1 MGTAL
6 FLFVPARGME
16 RVTRLARTHSER
28 NYGKETRAAWKLN
41 NGNTKAAKTV
51 NNFRHNS
58 GIMHLRLSMP
68 LCMHEPSPDELQCP
82 WLLIRL
88 LLFVGLPLLTL
99 EAFMREVLGNPNETR
114 FNYDVLDAKV

>member
-41 NGNTKAAKTV
+41 SYSWFSIV
-51 NNFRHNS
+51 RHFLFKIAVKFWFSTFNL
-58 GIMHLRLSMP
+58 G
-68 LCMHEPSPDELQCP
+68 SPFFFSCSPIYCLWSRYFSRDLAED
-82 WLLIRL
+82 RVS
-88 LLFVGLPLLTL
+88 FGL
-99 EAFMREVLGNPNETR
+99 A
-114 FNYDVLDAKV
+114 